1 MKVTLALSAII
12 PTQPAFDSRY
22 LIPLMGMLLG
32 SSCSAVAVGLSAALE
47 DLSLGASKVE
57 ALLAMGASRTE
68 ATHHVIRRGVRMAL
82 IGQVNSLNVTGLVAI
97 PGMMTGQILGGSD
110 PSIAARYQTMILF
123 LLAAST
129 AFSATSTI
137 YSATFTIVGAH
148 HSLQAE
154 LITSKTPSKDV
165 LMLAVRGIGRAA
177 NQAPDAIISG
187 RLPWLRNRNLG
198 GRGFERVSQTQNDD
212 PENNLELAQH
222 DSATAKARPASRSPT
237 IQSAGPQSMT
247 FSVQQLHRRI
257 GDRLLHANI
266 SFEIHS
272 GEVLF
277 ITGPSGCGKTRLLR
291 SLAALD
297 EIESGDILLDG
308 ESADD
313 FGFPAWRS
321 SVGYVFQQ
329 SITFGDIPG
338 AETPGK
344 LFDTAKQFGS
354 QRGLSHGELQKIGM
368 DMGLEAQ
375 FVDSAWKDLSGGQAQ
390 RAQLAVMVAL
400 RPRVLLLD
408 EPTSACDNDSAM
420 KVESVLEACGA
431 ALIWVTHDAHQPSRV
446 GGRVLT
452 LVDGS
457 VSDIPD
463 I

>member
-1 MKVTLALSAII
+1 
-12 PTQPAFDSRY
+12 
-22 LIPLMGMLLG
+22 
-32 SSCSAVAVGLSAALE
+32 
-47 DLSLGASKVE
+47 
-57 ALLAMGASRTE
+57 
-68 ATHHVIRRGVRMAL
+68 
-82 IGQVNSLNVTGLVAI
+82 
-97 PGMMTGQILGGSD
+97 
-110 PSIAARYQTMILF
+110 
-123 LLAAST
+123 
-129 AFSATSTI
+129 
-137 YSATFTIVGAH
+137 
-148 HSLQAE
+148 
-154 LITSKTPSKDV
+154 
-165 LMLAVRGIGRAA
+165 MLAVRGIGRAA

-266 SFEIHS
+266 SFEIDS

-297 EIESGDILLDG
+297 EYESGDILLDG

-313 FGFPAWRS
+313 FGFPEWRS

-354 QRGLSHGELQKIGM
+354 QRGRSHGGLQRVGM

-375 FVDSAWKDLSGGQAQ
+375 FVDSVWKDLSGGQAQ
-390 RAQLAVMVAL
+390 RAQLAVLVAL
-400 RPRVLLLD
+400 RPDVLLLD
-408 EPTSACDNDSAM
+408 EPTSACDSDSAM
-420 KVESVLEACGA
+420 KVESVLKSCGA
-431 ALIWVTHDAHQPSRV
+431 ALVWVSHDAHQPSRV

-452 LVDGS
+452 LVD
-457 VSDIPD
+457 
-463 I
+463 

>member
-1 MKVTLALSAII
+1 
-12 PTQPAFDSRY
+12 
-22 LIPLMGMLLG
+22 MGMLLG

-47 DLSLGASKVE
+47 DLSLGAIKVE

-82 IGQVNSLNVTGLVAI
+82 INQVNTLNVTGLVTI

-110 PSIAARYQTMILF
+110 PAVAARYQTMILF

-137 YSATFTIVGAH
+137 YSATFTIVGAR

-154 LITSKTPSKDV
+154 LITSKSPSKDV
-165 LMLAVRGIGRAA
+165 LILAARALSRAA
-177 NQAPDAIISG
+177 SQAWDVVNSG
-187 RLPWLRNRNLG
+187 RLPWQGNLHA
-198 GRGFERVSQTQNDD
+198 RGFERISQRQSQIED
-212 PENNLELAQH
+212 PENNLEMAQPG
-222 DSATAKARPASRSPT
+222 STVENQRPAAHIPILHSNN
-237 IQSAGPQSMT
+237 PQSNT
-247 FSVQQLHRRI
+247 FSVNQLSRRI
-257 GDRLLHANI
+257 GDRLLHSNV
-266 SFEIHS
+266 SFEVHS

-297 EIESGDILLDG
+297 EIESGDILLNG
-308 ESADD
+308 ESPDE

-329 SITFGDIPG
+329 GIAFGDIPG
-338 AETPGK
+338 AETPAQ
-344 LFDTAKQFGS
+344 LFATAKQYGS
-354 QRGLSHGELQKIGM
+354 QRGRSHAELQDIGV

-390 RAQLAVMVAL
+390 RAQLAVLVAL
-400 RPRVLLLD
+400 RPSVLLLD
-408 EPTSACDNDSAM
+408 EPTSACDNDSAIR
-420 KVESVLEACGA
+420 VESVLKSCGT
-431 ALIWVTHDAHQPSRV
+431 ALIWVSHDAHQPSRV
-446 GGRVLT
+446 GGRILT

-463 I
+463 T

>member
-1 MKVTLALSAII
+1 MKVTLALSAVI

-82 IGQVNSLNVTGLVAI
+82 INQVNTLNVTGLVTI

-110 PSIAARYQTMILF
+110 PSVAARYQTMILF

-137 YSATFTIVGAH
+137 YSATFTIVGAR

-154 LITSKTPSKDV
+154 LITSKSPSKDV
-165 LMLAVRGIGRAA
+165 LLLALRALNRAA
-177 NQAPDAIISG
+177 AQAWDAVTSG
-187 RLPWLRNRNLG
+187 RLLWHGNRH
-198 GRGFERVSQTQNDD
+198 GRGFERISQSQSED
-212 PENNLELAQH
+212 PENNVEMAQPG
-222 DSATAKARPASRSPT
+222 STAKNQRPAAPRSNESST
-237 IQSAGPQSMT
+237 GPQLMT
-247 FSVQQLHRRI
+247 FSVNQLSRRI
-257 GDRLLHANI
+257 GDRLLHSNI
-266 SFEIHS
+266 SFEIRS

-297 EIESGDILLDG
+297 EIESGDILLNG
-308 ESADD
+308 TCPDD
-313 FGFPAWRS
+313 NGFPAWRS
-321 SVGYVFQQ
+321 SVGYAFQQ

-338 AETPGK
+338 AETPAQ
-344 LFDTAKQFGS
+344 LFTTATQFNS
-354 QRGLSHGELQKIGM
+354 QRDRSHGELQRTGVE
-368 DMGLEAQ
+368 MGLEAQ
-375 FVDSAWKDLSGGQAQ
+375 FVSSAWKDLSGGQAQ

-420 KVESVLEACGA
+420 KVEAVLKACGA
-431 ALIWVTHDAHQPSRV
+431 ALIWVSHDANQPSRV
-446 GGRVLT
+446 GGRILT
-452 LVDGS
+452 LVDGI